1 MKDSNPV
8 WHGTTI
14 LSLRKANDVVI
25 AGDGQVSLGD
35 TVIKGSARK
44 VRRLGAGSVLVGFAG
59 ATADAFTLFERLEGK
74 LEQYPGQ
81 LTRAC
86 VEMAKDWRTDRY
98 LRRLE
103 AMMAVADKEVSL
115 VLTGNGDVL
124 EPDDGIIGIGSGGNY
139 ALAAA
144 RGLFDRDDM
153 DAESIARRAMSIAAG
168 ICVYTNTSLI
178 VEKL

>member
-1 MKDSNPV
+1 
-8 WHGTTI
+8 
-14 LSLRKANDVVI
+14 
-25 AGDGQVSLGD
+25 
-35 TVIKGSARK
+35 
-44 VRRLGAGSVLVGFAG
+44 
-59 ATADAFTLFERLEGK
+59 
-74 LEQYPGQ
+74 
-81 LTRAC
+81 
-86 VEMAKDWRTDRY
+86 
-98 LRRLE
+98 
-103 AMMAVADKEVSL
+103 MAVADKEVSL